1 MVPRLDSLL
10 LKPTNGF
17 CCGFIYEEFEFIA
30 PKVNGVESFLALNG
44 GGAVFDFV
52 LKREEGGVGVS
63 FIAPNENIE
72 ALGLLFWTPKEKEEG
87 GGVEIDELFLS
98 PKENIG
104 EMDVSFFVLRIVEFS
119 LTPKV
124 NGLVEVVCAGGISFV
139 FAKEKIESPAEA
151 GVLFFVP
158 GTLILDP
165 IESEEGFGIAEVPGS

>member
-1 MVPRLDSLL
+1 M
-10 LKPTNGF
+10 
-17 CCGFIYEEFEFIA
+17 
-30 PKVNGVESFLALNG
+30 
-44 GGAVFDFV
+44 
-52 LKREEGGVGVS
+52 
-63 FIAPNENIE
+63 
-72 ALGLLFWTPKEKEEG
+72 
-87 GGVEIDELFLS
+87 
-98 PKENIG
+98 
-104 EMDVSFFVLRIVEFS
+104 RIVEFS